1 MNITSAQSQSPATDS
16 ANTQSPIKDVLPAPR
31 LLCERFL
38 EHMRMQNSTE
48 RTVELWE
55 YTLKKFWNWC
65 HERGIDRVEEIT
77 SEILAAYRRSLYHQ
91 KNAKTGRPLLVSTQT
106 SYLISIR
113 GFLKWL
119 AKQKMVPME
128 LAMDLELP
136 RGEKRLPGGVLTAD
150 EVESILNA
158 TDIEKPLG
166 LRDRAMLETFYSST
180 IRCSE
185 LRNLQ
190 VYVVDAVRGVL
201 NVRQGKGRK
210 DRVVP
215 IGARALQW
223 LGKYLAD
230 ARPLLIDR
238 AAPSEFS
245 HTLFVTYRGL
255 QFNRSNI
262 SALMRSYFDKAGIVR
277 RGSCHLLRH
286 TAATLMLDAGAD
298 IRALQLL
305 LGHEHL
311 NTTQIYTHV
320 SIGRLKE
327 VHTRTHP
334 ARPDGPSSPDD
345 SLASG
350 PDAGQ

>member
-1 MNITSAQSQSPATDS
+1 MSIKSQSPVNDS
-16 ANTQSPIKDVLPAPR
+16 VTTNQAPQDVLPAPR

-65 HERGIDRVEEIT
+65 HERGIECVEEIT
-77 SEILAAYRRSLYHQ
+77 SEILAAYRRNLYHYR
-91 KNAKTGRPLLVSTQT
+91 NPKTGRPLQVSTQT
-106 SYLISIR
+106 TYLISIR

-119 AKQKMVPME
+119 AKQKLVPME
-128 LAMDLELP
+128 LAADLELP

-158 TDIEKPLG
+158 TDLEKPLG

-185 LRNLQ
+185 LRNLH

-230 ARPLLIDR
+230 VRPLGRL
-238 AAPSEFS
+238 
-245 HTLFVTYRGL
+245 
-255 QFNRSNI
+255 
-262 SALMRSYFDKAGIVR
+262 R
-277 RGSCHLLRH
+277 RGQ
-286 TAATLMLDAGAD
+286 T
-298 IRALQLL
+298 
-305 LGHEHL
+305 
-311 NTTQIYTHV
+311 
-320 SIGRLKE
+320 
-327 VHTRTHP
+327 
-334 ARPDGPSSPDD
+334 
-345 SLASG
+345 
-350 PDAGQ
+350 